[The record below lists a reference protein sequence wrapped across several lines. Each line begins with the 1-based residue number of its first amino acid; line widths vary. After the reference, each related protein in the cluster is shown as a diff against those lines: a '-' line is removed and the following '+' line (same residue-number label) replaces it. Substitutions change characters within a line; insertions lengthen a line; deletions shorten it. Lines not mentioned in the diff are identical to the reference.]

1 MSNAGILEMLVDQL
15 RVQTNAGRFARLK
28 KNALLSIITQPMV
41 NVCSVTVHCQYQN
54 LNGQIHHTRESLRNQ
69 VELRII
75 DELNSNISP
84 KALYRKFSSYS
95 SEMNKCTRHEKTR
108 HWDHYSAIKAGNSM
122 ECEDHCSSQSACF
135 KATWDPEFKAGNH
148 QVNCFLYGTT
158 STRTT
163 EEDGF
168 TSFTCGKYV

>member
-1 MSNAGILEMLVDQL
+1 
-15 RVQTNAGRFARLK
+15 
-28 KNALLSIITQPMV
+28 MV

-54 LNGQIHHTRESLRNQ
+54 LNGQIHHTRESLQNQ

-75 DELNSNISP
+75 DELNSKISQ

-108 HWDHYSAIKAGNSM
+108 YWGDHYSQIRASNSM

-135 KATWDPEFKAGNH
+135 KATWDPYWDPVPYFS
-148 QVNCFLYGTT
+148 LYGAT

-168 TSFTCGKYV
+168 TSFTCGKYDVLYNL